1 MTSNLFDDKELELY
15 IDATFYRLIDKFDVS
30 IEPKIF
36 SKYFL
41 IVMNYLDDRASKR
54 GVKKNDESILQY
66 KKNLLELTTECVFET
81 FPNYLLG
88 AGKSVLFP
96 IYEEYKIKLIH
107 KSSKK

>member
-1 MTSNLFDDKELELY
+1 MTSNLFDDKELDLY
-15 IDATFYRLIDKFDVS
+15 IDTIFYKLNDKFDVN

-36 SKYFL
+36 SEYFF

-54 GVKKNDESILQY
+54 GVKKNDESMLQY

-81 FPNYLLG
+81 FPNFLLG
-88 AGKSVLFP
+88 AGQSVLFP
-96 IYEEYKIKLIH
+96 IYEEYKIKLIQ